1 VGWDGTSDRDGSG
14 RALCVSNGGRKER
27 VDGAYRK
34 GDVCGEANH
43 SFHVQ
48 LRLEQMW
55 GAIRSSICL
64 WSASAL
70 EH

>member
-1 VGWDGTSDRDGSG
+1 
-14 RALCVSNGGRKER
+14 